1 MKMLN
6 AGAKIMKKKT
16 FIIEVCD
23 TQNQTW
29 QGNIEWVQGQQK
41 QSFRSVLELLRL
53 MESVV
58 AEEAKAE

>member
-1 MKMLN
+1 MN
-6 AGAKIMKKKT
+6 KKKT

-41 QSFRSVLELLRL
+41 ESFRSVLELLRL
-53 MESVV
+53 MGSVV
-58 AEEAKAE
+58 EEEENKE